1 VQAPSERSL
10 TNALDNTLSIL
21 LLGERFWLEEA
32 IREEF
37 SALERIASRRLN
49 YRVADSQQNVHL
61 LQMEGRVGMRLL
73 FWVLL
78 TVTVSGCVEMPPTP
92 ADLYHAEMLATRT
105 WVRGPL
111 KEACFSLPGPESQR
125 ACAMRDKNVIA
136 KIRGTPFSHQDHF
149 RIELA
154 KARAT
159 DELRRLWTRAEQE
172 TWLYGP
178 RTYACRDAPLAIYA
192 EDCLQHV
199 REDLAALSRPD
210 NDEDPPVVRAER
222 AVAQI
227 EASERARATDGQPEL
242 ETVLVQRPAVEP
254 ALMALGVGGEL
265 FGTSTATTP
274 PEYMPEAVPLM
285 PLTSLIPS
293 PPVSCTS
300 RHVGQTVQTSCY

>member
-1 VQAPSERSL
+1 
-10 TNALDNTLSIL
+10 
-21 LLGERFWLEEA
+21 
-32 IREEF
+32 
-37 SALERIASRRLN
+37 
-49 YRVADSQQNVHL
+49 
-61 LQMEGRVGMRLL
+61 MRLL

-78 TVTVSGCVEMPPTP
+78 TLTVSGCVEIPPTP
-92 ADLYHAEMLATRT
+92 AEQYQADMLATRT

-111 KEACFSLPGPESQR
+111 REACFGLPGPESQR
-125 ACAMRDKNVIA
+125 ACAMRDKTVIA

-154 KARAT
+154 HAKAT
-159 DELRRLWTRAEQE
+159 DEIRRLWTRAEQE

-178 RTYACRDAPLAIYA
+178 RTHACRDAPLAVCA

-199 REDLAALSRPD
+199 RDDLAALSRPD

-227 EASERARATDGQPEL
+227 EASEHEQAADGQRER
-242 ETVLVQRPAVEP
+242 ETVLVQLPTAEP

-265 FGTSTATTP
+265 FGTSMATP
-274 PEYMPEAVPLM
+274 APEYIPEAIPQM

-300 RHVGQTVQTSCY
+300 RHVGQTVQTTCY